1 MGDQQNKNLQLLD
14 AIEWVKK
21 HRSIVDTL
29 KLKALLESKDK
40 ALIIYEVIPEAIL
53 NRVPSDLKVLFAK
66 VLDKPDGIFLKE
78 EVEEL
83 IMCAARGA
91 RKLALK
97 DAERFLQKEKTQL
110 KRA

>member
-1 MGDQQNKNLQLLD
+1 
-14 AIEWVKK
+14 
-21 HRSIVDTL
+21 VDTL
-29 KLKALLESKDK
+29 LEIKTMLNGTPSSKQEGNDKIVDKLKTLLESKDR
-40 ALIIYEVIPEAIL
+40 ALLIYEAIPEAIL

-83 IMCAARGA
+83 IMRAARGA

-97 DAERFLQKEKTQL
+97 DAQRFLQKEKAQL
-110 KRA
+110 RRY